1 MKLQFKYQKFQADA
15 AKAVADVFDGQPYL
29 APSYMTG
36 EISGKNSSS
45 EERKGTF
52 SGWSNQKI
60 VPELSDERILDNLRK
75 IQKAN
80 QIPVSSKL
88 EGRENGYHLTVE
100 MDDRSWENVTLI
112 LRRYTN

>member
-36 EISGKNSSS
+36 KISGKNSSS

-52 SGWSNQKI
+52 SGWSPN
-60 VPELSDERILDNLRK
+60 
-75 IQKAN
+75 
-80 QIPVSSKL
+80 
-88 EGRENGYHLTVE
+88 
-100 MDDRSWENVTLI
+100 
-112 LRRYTN
+112 

>member
-52 SGWSNQKI
+52 FRMEQS
-60 VPELSDERILDNLRK
+60 EDRARIKR
-75 IQKAN
+75 
-80 QIPVSSKL
+80 
-88 EGRENGYHLTVE
+88 
-100 MDDRSWENVTLI
+100 
-112 LRRYTN
+112 

>member
-45 EERKGTF
+45 EERKLFQDGA
-52 SGWSNQKI
+52 I
-60 VPELSDERILDNLRK
+60 R
-75 IQKAN
+75 
-80 QIPVSSKL
+80 
-88 EGRENGYHLTVE
+88 
-100 MDDRSWENVTLI
+100 RSCPN
-112 LRRYTN
+112 

>member
-75 IQKAN
+75 KGESDSGFFKAGRAGKR
-80 QIPVSSKL
+80 ISSD
-88 EGRENGYHLTVE
+88 G
-100 MDDRSWENVTLI
+100 
-112 LRRYTN
+112 

>member
-45 EERKGTF
+45 EERNF
-52 SGWSNQKI
+52 FRMEQS
-60 VPELSDERILDNLRK
+60 EDRARIKR
-75 IQKAN
+75 
-80 QIPVSSKL
+80 
-88 EGRENGYHLTVE
+88 
-100 MDDRSWENVTLI
+100 
-112 LRRYTN
+112 

>member
-45 EERKGTF
+45 EER
-52 SGWSNQKI
+52 
-60 VPELSDERILDNLRK
+60 LS
-75 IQKAN
+75 
-80 QIPVSSKL
+80 
-88 EGRENGYHLTVE
+88 
-100 MDDRSWENVTLI
+100 LI
-112 LRRYTN
+112 HISEPTRPY

>member
-45 EERKGTF
+45 EERKGTI
-52 SGWSNQKI
+52 SGWSPN
-60 VPELSDERILDNLRK
+60 
-75 IQKAN
+75 
-80 QIPVSSKL
+80 
-88 EGRENGYHLTVE
+88 
-100 MDDRSWENVTLI
+100 
-112 LRRYTN
+112 

>member
-52 SGWSNQKI
+52 SGWSNQKR
-60 VPELSDERILDNLRK
+60 LRISWISL
-75 IQKAN
+75 I
-80 QIPVSSKL
+80 SS
-88 EGRENGYHLTVE
+88 GVC
-100 MDDRSWENVTLI
+100 
-112 LRRYTN
+112 

>member
-45 EERKGTF
+45 EAGKRI
-52 SGWSNQKI
+52 S
-60 VPELSDERILDNLRK
+60 SD
-75 IQKAN
+75 
-80 QIPVSSKL
+80 
-88 EGRENGYHLTVE
+88 G
-100 MDDRSWENVTLI
+100 
-112 LRRYTN
+112 

>member
-75 IQKAN
+75 IQRRIRFRFLQSWKGGKT
-80 QIPVSSKL
+80 ISSD
-88 EGRENGYHLTVE
+88 G
-100 MDDRSWENVTLI
+100 
-112 LRRYTN
+112 

>member
-45 EERKGTF
+45 EE
-52 SGWSNQKI
+52 
-60 VPELSDERILDNLRK
+60 ELFQDGAIR
-75 IQKAN
+75 
-80 QIPVSSKL
+80 
-88 EGRENGYHLTVE
+88 
-100 MDDRSWENVTLI
+100 RSCPN
-112 LRRYTN
+112 

>member
-52 SGWSNQKI
+52 QDGAI
-60 VPELSDERILDNLRK
+60 R
-75 IQKAN
+75 
-80 QIPVSSKL
+80 
-88 EGRENGYHLTVE
+88 
-100 MDDRSWENVTLI
+100 RSCPN
-112 LRRYTN
+112 

>member
-1 MKLQFKYQKFQADA
+1 MKPQFKYQKFQADA

-60 VPELSDERILDNLRK
+60 VPEFKR
-75 IQKAN
+75 
-80 QIPVSSKL
+80 
-88 EGRENGYHLTVE
+88 
-100 MDDRSWENVTLI
+100 
-112 LRRYTN
+112 

>member
-45 EERKGTF
+45 DFFRMEQSEDRA
-52 SGWSNQKI
+52 
-60 VPELSDERILDNLRK
+60 RIKR
-75 IQKAN
+75 
-80 QIPVSSKL
+80 
-88 EGRENGYHLTVE
+88 
-100 MDDRSWENVTLI
+100 
-112 LRRYTN
+112 

>member
-1 MKLQFKYQKFQADA
+1 MCADTYFVLFEYKVKIYNRRQTGKYKREKETLKMKLQFKYQKFQADA

-52 SGWSNQKI
+52 SGWSNQKM
-60 VPELSDERILDNLRK
+60 VPEFKR
-75 IQKAN
+75 
-80 QIPVSSKL
+80 
-88 EGRENGYHLTVE
+88 
-100 MDDRSWENVTLI
+100 
-112 LRRYTN
+112 

>member
-36 EISGKNSSS
+36 EISGKNSIVRR
-45 EERKGTF
+45 EKRNFFRMEQ
-52 SGWSNQKI
+52 QKI

-100 MDDRSWENVTLI
+100 METGVGKT
-112 LRRYTN
+112 YTYIKTIYE

>member
-45 EERKGTF
+45 EKRNFFRMEQSEDRA
-52 SGWSNQKI
+52 
-60 VPELSDERILDNLRK
+60 RIKR
-75 IQKAN
+75 
-80 QIPVSSKL
+80 
-88 EGRENGYHLTVE
+88 
-100 MDDRSWENVTLI
+100 
-112 LRRYTN
+112 